1 MRRVHWL
8 AAVLAGVVTFLL
20 RKHAQ
25 LVLDGALYLVWTPP
39 LPSGVHIVMFTTT
52 QEMWNAVLRWWQQT
66 TWVGWLWF
74 IACGAAAG
82 WLLRARLE
90 AKDGS
95 ILGSAWLIP
104 GLAIAALIVA
114 DYHPATLW
122 SLIHVPGVRLW
133 ALLLLIGL
141 VFAVNLVWAALLE
154 RLILFLDRKIPEW
167 LG

>member
-1 MRRVHWL
+1 
-8 AAVLAGVVTFLL
+8 
-20 RKHAQ
+20 
-25 LVLDGALYLVWTPP
+25 
-39 LPSGVHIVMFTTT
+39 
-52 QEMWNAVLRWWQQT
+52 
-66 TWVGWLWF
+66 
-74 IACGAAAG
+74 
-82 WLLRARLE
+82 LE